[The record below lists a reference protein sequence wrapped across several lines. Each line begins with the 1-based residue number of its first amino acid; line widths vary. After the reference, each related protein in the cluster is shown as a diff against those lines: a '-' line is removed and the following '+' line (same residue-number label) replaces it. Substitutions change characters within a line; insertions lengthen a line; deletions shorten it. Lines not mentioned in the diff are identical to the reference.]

1 MHRELEWQHLQTRI
15 EVIKI
20 IMTIDT
26 PTETQ
31 ATDSQSEKVNVRVRY
46 DSMDTLFASQFIVNA
61 SREEIVLNLSPG
73 YITEPGTNDR
83 LLPIQTRIA
92 MTPQGAA
99 RLIKTLSTVLQNTY
113 GTKPAEEP
121 PETAGDTD

>member
-1 MHRELEWQHLQTRI
+1 
-15 EVIKI
+15 
-20 IMTIDT
+20 MTIDT
-26 PTETQ
+26 RTETQ

>member
-1 MHRELEWQHLQTRI
+1 MADN
-15 EVIKI
+15 KK
-20 IMTIDT
+20 
-26 PTETQ
+26 TETQ
-31 ATDSQSEKVNVRVRY
+31 ATDTQPEPVNVRVRY
-46 DSMDTLFASQFIVNA
+46 DSMDTVFASQFIVNA
-61 SREEIVLNLSPG
+61 SREELILNLSPG

-83 LLPIQTRIA
+83 LLPIQSRIA

-99 RLIKTLSTVLQNTY
+99 RLVKTLSTVLQNTY

>member
-1 MHRELEWQHLQTRI
+1 MHRELEWQHSQTRI

-31 ATDSQSEKVNVRVRY
+31 ATDSQPEKVNVRVRY